1 MTPAEL
7 SALVAAHNRYNS
19 PNGQGTSR
27 PDGDSRGRILAA
39 LLAQS

>member
-7 SALVAAHNRYNS
+7 SALVDAHNRYNS
-19 PNGQGTSR
+19 PPGQGSS
-27 PDGDSRGRILAA
+27 PSNVDGRGRILAA